1 LRGAINL
8 ASEEIKNFAI
18 LGFPI
23 GHTLSPK
30 MHKAAF
36 KAAGYPNYNY
46 IAVPVQTGR
55 LMLAVDGLKG
65 LGFRGANVTI
75 PHKTTIMKFVDAV
88 DSDAMIIGAVNTLVN
103 DGGMITGYNTDVT
116 GFLKSLAQAQFLPED
131 CNAVILGAGGAA
143 RAVIWGLCK
152 RRAGYITVGV
162 RNPKKARV
170 LADDFSVYGNIEV
183 LDWQTEEFKETLQ
196 TADILI
202 NTTPLGMYPEIDA
215 MPPVDLKLL
224 PEGALV
230 YDIVY
235 NPVKTKLLK
244 TAEKFGYPTL
254 NGLNMLLLQGEEAY
268 RLFTGELPDL
278 EVMKKV
284 VEFEFGFKI

>member
-1 LRGAINL
+1 M

-18 LGFPI
+18 FGFPV
-23 GHTLSPK
+23 GHSLSPK
-30 MHKAAF
+30 IHEAAF
-36 KAAGYPNYNY
+36 KAAGFPNYNY
-46 IAVPVQTGR
+46 IPVPVQTGR

-75 PHKTTIMKFVDAV
+75 PHKTAIMKFLDAV

-116 GFLKSLAQAQFLPED
+116 GFLKSLVQAKFLATD

-143 RAVIWGLCK
+143 RAVLWGLCK
-152 RRAGYITVGV
+152 RRAGYITIGV
-162 RNPKKARV
+162 RNPKKAKV
-170 LADDFSVYGNIEV
+170 LEDDFCLYANVEI
-183 LDWQTEEFKETLQ
+183 LDWKSDEFKETLQ

-202 NTTPLGMYPEIDA
+202 NTTPLGMYPNVDE

-235 NPVKTKLLK
+235 NPAQTKFLQ
-244 TAEKFGYPTL
+244 TAKSLGYPTL
-254 NGLNMLLLQGEEAY
+254 NGLDMLLLQGEEAF

-284 VEFEFGFKI
+284 LETELLA

>member
-1 LRGAINL
+1 M

-23 GHTLSPK
+23 GHSLSPK
-30 MHKAAF
+30 MHEAAF
-36 KAAGYPNYNY
+36 KAAGFPNYNY
-46 IAVPVQTGR
+46 IPIPIQTGK

-75 PHKTTIMKFVDAV
+75 PHKSTVMKFIDAV

-116 GFLKSLAQAQFLPED
+116 GFLKSLTEAQFLPED

-143 RAVIWGLCK
+143 RAILWGLCK
-152 RRAGYITVGV
+152 RRAGYITIGV
-162 RNPKKARV
+162 RNPKKAQV

-183 LDWQTEEFKETLQ
+183 MDWNADEFKETLQ
-196 TADILI
+196 ATDILI

-235 NPVKTKLLK
+235 NPAKTKLLQ
-244 TAEKFGYPTL
+244 TAEKLGYPTL
-254 NGLNMLLLQGEEAY
+254 NGLNMLLLQGEEAF
-268 RLFTGELPDL
+268 RLFTDELPDL

-284 VEFEFGFKI
+284 VEDELKFKL

>member
-1 LRGAINL
+1 M

-23 GHTLSPK
+23 GHSLSPK
-30 MHKAAF
+30 MHMAAF
-36 KAAGYPNYNY
+36 KAAGFSNYNY
-46 IAVPVQTGR
+46 IPIPIQTGR
-55 LMLAVDGLKG
+55 LLLAVDGLKG

-75 PHKTTIMKFVDAV
+75 PHKSTIMKFIDAV

-116 GFLKSLAQAQFLPED
+116 GFLKSLAEANFLPED

-143 RAVIWGLCK
+143 RAIIWGLCK
-152 RRAGYITVGV
+152 RRAGFITVGV
-162 RNPKKARV
+162 RNPQKAKT
-170 LADDFSVYGNIEV
+170 LENDFNIYGSIEV
-183 LDWQTEEFKETLQ
+183 LDWQSDQFKEILQ
-196 TADILI
+196 AADILI
-202 NTTPLGMYPEIDA
+202 NTTPLGMFPEVDE

-230 YDIVY
+230 YDVVY
-235 NPVKTKLLK
+235 NPAKTKLLQE
-244 TAEKFGYPTL
+244 AEKLGYPTL
-254 NGLNMLLLQGEEAY
+254 NGMNMLLFQGQEAY
-268 RLFTGELPDL
+268 RLFTEELPDL

-284 VEFEFGFKI
+284 LETELGI

>member
-1 LRGAINL
+1 M

-23 GHTLSPK
+23 GHSLSPK
-30 MHKAAF
+30 MHEAAF
-36 KAAGYPNYNY
+36 KAAGFPNYNY
-46 IAVPVQTGR
+46 IPIPIQTGK

-75 PHKTTIMKFVDAV
+75 PHKSAIMKFVDAV

-116 GFLKSLAQAQFLPED
+116 GFLKSLAAAKFLPED

-143 RAVIWGLCK
+143 RAILWGLCK
-152 RRAGYITVGV
+152 RRAGYITIGV
-162 RNPKKARV
+162 RNPKKAQV
-170 LADDFSVYGNIEV
+170 LADDFSVYGSIEV
-183 LDWQTEEFKETLQ
+183 LDWNTEEFKEILQ

-235 NPVKTKLLK
+235 NPAKTKLLQ
-244 TAEKFGYPTL
+244 TAEKLGYPTL
-254 NGLNMLLLQGEEAY
+254 NGLNMLLLQGEEAF
-268 RLFTGELPDL
+268 RLFTDELPDL

-284 VEFEFGFKI
+284 VEDELGFKL

>member
-1 LRGAINL
+1 M

-23 GHTLSPK
+23 GHSLSPK
-30 MHKAAF
+30 MHEAAF
-36 KAAGYPNYNY
+36 KAAGFP
-46 IAVPVQTGR
+46 IQTGK

-75 PHKTTIMKFVDAV
+75 PHKSTVMKFIDAV

-116 GFLKSLAQAQFLPED
+116 GFLKSLTEAQFLPED

-143 RAVIWGLCK
+143 RAILWGLCK
-152 RRAGYITVGV
+152 RRAGYITIGV
-162 RNPKKARV
+162 RNPKKAQV

-183 LDWQTEEFKETLQ
+183 MDWNADEFKETLQ
-196 TADILI
+196 ATDILI

-235 NPVKTKLLK
+235 NPAKTKLLQE
-244 TAEKFGYPTL
+244 AEKLGYPTL
-254 NGLNMLLLQGEEAY
+254 NGLNMLLLQGEEAF
-268 RLFTGELPDL
+268 RLFTDELPDL

-284 VEFEFGFKI
+284 VEDELKFKL